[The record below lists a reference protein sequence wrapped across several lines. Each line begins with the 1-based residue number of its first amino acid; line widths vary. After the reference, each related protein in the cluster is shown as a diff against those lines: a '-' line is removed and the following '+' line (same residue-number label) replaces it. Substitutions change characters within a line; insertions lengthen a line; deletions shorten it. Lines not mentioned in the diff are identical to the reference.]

1 LREEGLKSMKNLL
14 STFKKVKISF
24 WDKILELLSL
34 AALTVLWVMTY
45 KFQHI
50 GAELVPED
58 FDFFQTPNEY
68 WASKMTYSVPIIA
81 TILYIGLT
89 VYNLRPQYGDYPVE
103 VSSEKISDLSEINK
117 RLWRWLKFNLL
128 VIFIIIEYF
137 SFHTGSNAGTGIT
150 PLLILVFPVLLFGP
164 VVFFFIEFSKNQLE

>member
-1 LREEGLKSMKNLL
+1 MQEEGLRFMKNLL

-24 WDKILELLSL
+24 WDKILELLSIG
-34 AALTVLWVMTY
+34 ALIVLWVMTY

-81 TILYIGLT
+81 TVLYIGLT
-89 VYNLRPQYGDYPVE
+89 VYNLRPQYGNYPVQI
-103 VSSEKISDLSEINK
+103 SSEKIADLSEINK